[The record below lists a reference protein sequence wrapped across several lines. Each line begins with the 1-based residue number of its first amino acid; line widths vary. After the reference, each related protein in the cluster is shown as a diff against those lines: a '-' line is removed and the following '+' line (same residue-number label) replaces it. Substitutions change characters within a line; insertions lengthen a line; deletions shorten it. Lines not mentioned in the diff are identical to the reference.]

1 MTGSA
6 RSSRLALAGLIL
18 VALSLGSGHVCA
30 RLAFTHGVNVLTAA
44 TARSACASLL
54 LVAMLALDRT
64 LRLPRPGEWRA
75 AAVLGALVVAQ
86 TVCIQLAV
94 KWLPVALAVL
104 VFYSYPF
111 LTSLGMA
118 ATGQQPL
125 AQRAVVALVLAFGG
139 LYLVL
144 GVDSQ
149 PPSVFGLA
157 AGLGAAVAFS
167 SILVLTP
174 KLAPHTG
181 AALRTFFMLSI
192 AAAVFSSATIASGGW
207 HWPEGTAAWAG
218 LGGLGLFYAF
228 GIVGLFLLLP
238 HLGAVQTA
246 VVLNLEPV
254 AVAFIAFIALGERL
268 TTVQVLG
275 AATVVAAVMYYQ
287 LAGRLASRTR

>member
-1 MTGSA
+1 
-6 RSSRLALAGLIL
+6 
-18 VALSLGSGHVCA
+18 
-30 RLAFTHGVNVLTAA
+30 LAFTHGVNVMTAA
-44 TARSACASLL
+44 TARSACACLL
-54 LVAMLALDRT
+54 LFATLALNRT
-64 LRLPRPGEWRA
+64 LRLPRASEWRA
-75 AAVLGALVVAQ
+75 AAILGALVVGQ

-125 AQRAVVALVLAFGG
+125 AQRAVIALLLAFGG

-144 GVDSQ
+144 GVGTQ
-149 PPSVFGLA
+149 PPSPVGLA
-157 AGLGAAVAFS
+157 AGFGAAVTFA

-174 KLAPHTG
+174 KLAPRTG
-181 AALRTFFMLSI
+181 PALRTFFMLST
-192 AAAVFSSATIASGGW
+192 AAAVFALATLPSGGW
-207 HWPEGTAAWAG
+207 VWPQSPAAWVG
-218 LGGLGLFYAF
+218 LCGLGLFYAF

-238 HLGAVQTA
+238 YLGAVQTA

-254 AVAFIAFIALGERL
+254 AVAFIAFLALGERL
-268 TTVQVLG
+268 TSMQALG

-287 LAGRLASRTR
+287 LAGRLAARVR